1 MSPKAIL
8 LANFS
13 ELSETYEFVIHA
25 VYKNAFN
32 IFTVELVKA
41 SRADFDEAV
50 IWPPLQLQSD
60 QNSSQSQWNL
70 RQEGPNGNT
79 HVSQATFAAEIFQKT
94 KLTDVKWVKSFTF
107 WPGVSAFWADQTM
120 KAGSY

>member
-1 MSPKAIL
+1 MRNDTFKMSPKAIL

-13 ELSETYEFVIHA
+13 ELSETYECVLHA

-50 IWPPLQLQSD
+50 I
-60 QNSSQSQWNL
+60 
-70 RQEGPNGNT
+70 
-79 HVSQATFAAEIFQKT
+79 
-94 KLTDVKWVKSFTF
+94 
-107 WPGVSAFWADQTM
+107 
-120 KAGSY
+120 